1 MALVGADMCVRVW
14 SSQCNRPITDKLRTI
29 NVGIGFNGI
38 SLFITRRGV
47 LAPVEE
53 YKCVVARQL
62 TARRRTVA
70 SLVRHGDAACPWQ
83 V

>member
-1 MALVGADMCVRVW
+1 MYAWHSSVLTRVRHVG

-53 YKCVVARQL
+53 YKCVVARQPAAPFPHSRL
-62 TARRRTVA
+62 TR
-70 SLVRHGDAACPWQ
+70 
-83 V
+83 